1 MRTRFVESARYLKPA
16 FPNSNL
22 TRSEHQ
28 SLGFSQPLFFLFI
41 LIHRYLNTNQTLIEP
56 TLERVVVQEN
66 VKPLDL
72 FQSVY
77 LKWERTLQD
86 CWFTLPTKEL
96 TVFLLPGSVPAEH
109 HPSTSQDFPLDLL
122 WWHLGLLSAIPLPT
136 ASSQS
141 RLLMIAEC
149 LVSRHKVVAGHWP
162 TYWFRGS
169 H

>member
-28 SLGFSQPLFFLFI
+28 SLGFSQPLFFSSFI

-72 FQSVY
+72 DIPVGSSQVREDVTRLLVYSPYQGTQFSCCLARFQPSTIHQLPKTFPWICRDGSERSVPSWAAFSHSSPDCLQSV
-77 LKWERTLQD
+77 
-86 CWFTLPTKEL
+86 
-96 TVFLLPGSVPAEH
+96 
-109 HPSTSQDFPLDLL
+109 
-122 WWHLGLLSAIPLPT
+122 
-136 ASSQS
+136 
-141 RLLMIAEC
+141 
-149 LVSRHKVVAGHWP
+149 
-162 TYWFRGS
+162 
-169 H
+169 